1 MVTNIITDNCKI
13 KSEKWYEE
21 AEKTI
26 NLIQK
31 VDDKMNHSRCEM
43 CVVIEKLDFG
53 WVKTQK

>member
-1 MVTNIITDNCKI
+1 MVTNITDNCKI

-31 VDDKMNHSRCEM
+31 VDDKMNHLRCEM

-53 WVKTQK
+53 WVKTEK